1 MNESTIREIY
11 AQAREEVSH
20 EPGYES
26 VHKLFSTGE
35 LQTILDTHPW
45 IAEPDFFQER
55 GVPLCELEA
64 AKQRYRI
71 GVEISKGLC

>member
-1 MNESTIREIY
+1 MKESIIRRIY

-26 VHKLFSTGE
+26 VHNLFSTGE
-35 LQTILDTHPW
+35 LQRILDANPW
-45 IAEPDFFQER
+45 IAEPDFFHER

-71 GVEISKGLC
+71 GVEISRGLC